1 MNYLRLNAED
11 LFHLETSGC
20 LYTPEI
26 ISPASAQ
33 ARYLGEQFHLI
44 MQQSLMDISID
55 SLLNN
60 HPQLKQWFSQLQ
72 LLAPEIWSQEANTW
86 KTHSHRSEYF
96 HENVILISNFD
107 LLIYGYEQLEIINW
121 TTDSQFN
128 LTQEEWYWRTQLDLF
143 LMAQTD
149 TYPPEQI
156 RLTYWLLNYPTH
168 PLKISIHY
176 SSQALLA
183 FKTRLERTLSK
194 LSVVLSETSVESGNN
209 GNNQHNQN
217 PLSTLTLDERTQPQL
232 CPKEIALSK
241 PVPEAN
247 ATGED
252 ALSQF
257 LDGKLSLKEYIDS
270 IPEVEL

>member
-11 LFHLETSGC
+11 LLHLESSGC
-20 LYTPEI
+20 LSTPEI
-26 ISPASAQ
+26 INPSSAQ

-44 MQQSLMDISID
+44 MQQSLIGMTID

-60 HPQLKQWFSQLQ
+60 HAQLKQWFSGLQ
-72 LLAPEIWSQEANTW
+72 LLAPEIWSQQANTW
-86 KTHSHRSEYF
+86 KTHSHRCEYLYD
-96 HENVILISNFD
+96 NVILASNFD
-107 LLIYGYEQLEIINW
+107 LLIYGYEQLEIVNW
-121 TTDSQFN
+121 TTDTQFN
-128 LTQEEWYWRTQLDLF
+128 LTDGEWYWRTQLDLF

-149 TYPPEQI
+149 TYSPEQI
-156 RLTYWLLNYPTH
+156 RLTYWLLNHPTH
-168 PLKISIHY
+168 PIKISIHY

-183 FKTRLERTLSK
+183 FKARLAQTLSK
-194 LSVVLSETSVESGNN
+194 LSGVLSEVSVPSGNN
-209 GNNQHNQN
+209 GNNQHDQN

-252 ALSQF
+252 SLSQF
-257 LDGKLSLKEYIDS
+257 LSGKLSLKEYIDS